1 LLYNGYINS
10 IKEKKMR
17 KKIKFGIRFR
27 GMWDY
32 TSDEIWRFIENSEGV
47 SSEELRVRYVDW
59 LENEFLKKKVKPS
72 TLVDVDVLKTFIS
85 DLDNR
90 GYLDTW
96 TDSGQDYSDLE
107 REGINWRGGKY
118 FLEIAKKLKSHL
130 EING

>member
-1 LLYNGYINS
+1 
-10 IKEKKMR
+10 MR

-32 TSDEIWRFIENSEGV
+32 TSDEVWRFIENSEGV

-72 TLVDVDVLKTFIS
+72 TLVDTDVLKEFIS

-96 TDSGQDYSDLE
+96 TDFGQDYSDLE
-107 REGINWRGGKY
+107 REGINWRGGEY
-118 FLEIAKKLKSHL
+118 FLKIAKKLKSHL